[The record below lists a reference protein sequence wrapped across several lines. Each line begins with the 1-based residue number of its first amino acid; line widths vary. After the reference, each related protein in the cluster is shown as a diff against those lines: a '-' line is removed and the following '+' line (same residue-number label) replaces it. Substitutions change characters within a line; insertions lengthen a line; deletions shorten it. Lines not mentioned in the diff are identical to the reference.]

1 MNAPSPAVGAPAP
14 APPAPSGLST
24 GTLVVL
30 CAVLAAVA
38 YRFVTSRDDERKA
51 LRDVDKYDRELREMN
66 PDAAVFWEE

>member
-1 MNAPSPAVGAPAP
+1 
-14 APPAPSGLST
+14 
-24 GTLVVL
+24 VL